1 MMNLPYGDSWHQPS
15 SQSLIV
21 SLIEDAGFNYLYH
34 DSSTTENHT
43 FTLEQAWSDGAK
55 ADFWIIIAS
64 RDADFSK
71 SKLIQEQEVYESF
84 KSVQENQVIFC
95 NSATTGYF
103 TRGILEPEIML
114 QELIDIR
121 EQKSAPSNSYFNLLK

>member
-1 MMNLPYGDSWHQPS
+1 MNLPYGDSWHQPS

-55 ADFWIIIAS
+55 ADYWIIIAN
-64 RDADFSK
+64 RETDFTRA
-71 SKLIQEQEVYESF
+71 KLIAEQAVYESF
-84 KSVQENQVIFC
+84 KSVQENQVVFC
-95 NSATTGYF
+95 NSATSGYF
-103 TRGILEPEIML
+103 TQGILEPEIML

-121 EQKSAPSNSYFNLLK
+121 IQEAGPSNSYFNLLK